1 MELQE
6 IADELYGLPP
16 EEFTATRD
24 ARAAEARKAGD
35 RDLATAVRQ
44 LKRPS
49 RSAWLANLLARR
61 AGDQL
66 AGLLDLGDALREAQ
80 ENLAGDALRQLSSQR
95 HQVIYGLAQ
104 EGRRLA
110 ADAGAPVGDAVEREL
125 ESTLEAALADP
136 AAAAAVRSG
145 RLVKHLEPRGFDPVD
160 LAGAVA
166 LPGDLPAA
174 PPAPPAPAP
183 GPAARKRAAPENDR
197 QAAEQAAAREAAEQE
212 RRERLARAQE
222 DVDAAEQA
230 AATAER
236 QQGEARERAARAR
249 DDATQARER
258 REQVE
263 QALLAAQQD
272 ETTAERTA
280 RERHGAAEEAERAV
294 QAAQQQLAQ
303 ARDALHRAGGG

>member
-174 PPAPPAPAP
+174 PPAPAP

-197 QAAEQAAAREAAEQE
+197 QAADQAAAREAAEQE

-236 QQGEARERAARAR
+236 QRGAARERAARAR

-258 REQVE
+258 REQAE

>member
-80 ENLAGDALRQLSSQR
+80 GNLAGDALRRLSSQR

-174 PPAPPAPAP
+174 PPTPAP
-183 GPAARKRAAPENDR
+183 GPAARTRAAPENDR
-197 QAAEQAAAREAAEQE
+197 QAADQAAARETAEQE
-212 RRERLARAQE
+212 RRERLDRAQE
-222 DVDAAEQA
+222 DVHAAEQA

-236 QQGEARERAARAR
+236 QRGAAREHAARAR

-258 REQVE
+258 REQAE
-263 QALLAAQQD
+263 RALLAAQQD

-280 RERHGAAEEAERAV
+280 RERHGAAEDAERAV